1 VRDAIQRFRS
11 VDPETLPKHFDA
23 GAAERR
29 WDEAWQRSGLYHWD
43 PKQPR
48 VATFVV
54 DTPPP
59 TASGSLHPGHMFSYT
74 HTDILVRHQRMRGR
88 NVYYPMGWDDNGLP
102 TERRVQNHFHVRCDP
117 TAAYEPDLRLEP
129 AGPKPSG
136 PPRRISRPNFIEL
149 CERVTA
155 EDEQGYEELWRR
167 LGISVDWRLEYR
179 TVDVHC
185 RRISQLSF
193 RDLFEKGHVYTSDAP
208 TMWDVDFQCAIAQA
222 EAEDRPRRG
231 AFHDLEFGVEGS
243 ERTFTISTTRPELLA
258 ACVGVTAH
266 PGDARYAD
274 LFGRRAVTPLFR
286 VPVPIFPSELADPEK
301 GTGVLMVCTF
311 GDATDVLWWR
321 DHGLALRQLVGRDG
335 RLAPVRFGSAG
346 FESLDPEAA
355 NRFYAEL
362 VGKGIEGARKKIVE
376 LLALPEGGAT
386 SPRPPLHGAPR
397 PIEHT
402 VKFYEKGERPLEFVP
417 TRQWFV
423 RLLDQ
428 KQALLD
434 RGHEVQWHPPF
445 MVKRFDDWTENLAYD
460 WCVSRQRFFGVPI
473 PVWYPLDARGE
484 PDLERPI
491 VAERD
496 ALPVD
501 PTTDAPPG
509 FREEQRDRP
518 GGFRADPDIFDTWFT
533 SSLTPQI
540 NSHWLLDPARHAA
553 LFPADVRP
561 QAHDIIRTWAFYTIA
576 KALLHENTIPWRH
589 AAISGW
595 ILDPDRKKM
604 SKSKGN
610 IVTPIPLI
618 EQHGA
623 DAIRYW
629 AGSAR
634 LGVDTALDEQVFKVG
649 KRLVT
654 KIWNAGKFVLGQTAQ
669 VQPIASELDRAF
681 AGELR
686 ALVAR
691 ATSGFESFDQA
702 QALQETESFFWTR
715 FTDTYLELAK
725 ARARGEGPPGSKD
738 GPPGAQAE
746 GGGEVARGSA
756 VATLRFGLSV
766 LLRLFAPTLPYV
778 TEEVWSWVF
787 AGETGHASIHRA
799 PWPDAA
805 EFEAIPAP
813 AEPESFAVAVAALEA
828 IHKAKAEAEVSAG
841 REVLELRLA
850 ASPKTL
856 AKLAPVLDDVL
867 AAARARAHT
876 LEPAE
881 LADGIFEVRSAR
893 FAERPS

>member
-1 VRDAIQRFRS
+1 MPDAVRRFRS

-23 GAAERR
+23 AAAERR
-29 WDEAWQRSGLYHWD
+29 WDEAWQRAGLYHWD
-43 PKQPR
+43 PRQPR
-48 VATFVV
+48 EATFVV

-88 NVYYPMGWDDNGLP
+88 NVFYPMGWDDNGLP
-102 TERRVQNHFHVRCDP
+102 TERRVQNHYHVRCDP
-117 TAAYEPDLRLEP
+117 TAPYEPGLHLEP
-129 AGPKPSG
+129 APAKPSG
-136 PPRRISRPNFIEL
+136 PPRRVSRPNFIEL
-149 CERVTA
+149 CERVTT
-155 EDEQGYEELWRR
+155 EDEQGYKELWRR

-179 TVDVHC
+179 TVDAHC
-185 RRISQLSF
+185 RRIAQLSF
-193 RDLFEKGHVYTSDAP
+193 RDLFEKGHVYTSEAP

-243 ERTFTISTTRPELLA
+243 ERSFTISTTRPELLA

-266 PGDARYAD
+266 PDDARHRD

-301 GTGVLMVCTF
+301 GTGILMVCTF

-335 RLAPVRFGSAG
+335 RLAPLHFGAG
-346 FESLDPEAA
+346 GVESLDPEAA

-362 VGKGIEGARKKIVE
+362 AGKSVEAARRRIVE
-376 LLALPEGGAT
+376 LLALPEGGAAG
-386 SPRPPLHGAPR
+386 PRAPLRGEPR

-423 RLLDQ
+423 RLLD
-428 KQALLD
+428 KKPALLAK
-434 RGHEVQWHPPF
+434 GHEVRWHPPF

-473 PVWYPLDARGE
+473 PVWFPLDARGE
-484 PDLERPI
+484 PDYASPI
-491 VAERD
+491 VAGRD
-496 ALPVD
+496 PLPVD

-509 FREEQRDRP
+509 FREDQRDRP

-540 NSHWLLDPARHAA
+540 NSHWLVDPARHAA

-576 KALLHENTIPWRH
+576 KALLHEDRVPWRH

-610 IVTPIPLI
+610 VVTPIPLI

-629 AGSAR
+629 AGCAR
-634 LGVDTALDEQVFKVG
+634 LGVDTALDEQVYRVG

-654 KIWNAGKFVLGQTAQ
+654 KVFNAGKFVLGQGAE
-669 VQPIASELDRAF
+669 VHPIACELDRAF
-681 AGELR
+681 AAELR

-691 ATSGFESFDQA
+691 ATAAFDGFDQA
-702 QALQETESFFWTR
+702 QALQETESFFWQR

-725 ARARGEGPPGSKD
+725 ARARGEGPPGA
-738 GPPGAQAE
+738 PPGAVDEA
-746 GGGEVARGSA
+746 ARGSA
-756 VATLRFGLSV
+756 VATLRLGLSV
-766 LLRLFAPTLPYV
+766 LLRLLAPTLPYV
-778 TEEVWSWVF
+778 TEEVWSWAF
-787 AGETGHASIHRA
+787 AEETGHASIHRA

-805 EFEAIPAP
+805 EFEAISAP
-813 AEPESFAVAVAALEA
+813 AEPDGFAVAVAAYAA
-828 IHKAKAEAEVSAG
+828 IHKAKADAEVSAG

-850 ASPKTL
+850 ANGKTL
-856 AKLAPVLDDVL
+856 AKLAPVLEDVL
-867 AAARARAHT
+867 AAARARHHA

-881 LADGIFEVRSAR
+881 LADGVFEVRAAR
-893 FAERPS
+893 FAERAP